1 MNFLAWTFC
10 IFAYLISALFFKL
23 ISGPLDMGMLG
34 ELVVICLIGVASSV
48 LAMTFGLI
56 HQFIAYKSVF
66 NRYLV
71 VLFIFALPAIGGG
84 LSALAMCYG

>member
-10 IFAYLISALFFKL
+10 IIAYLIAALFFKL
-23 ISGPLDMGMLG
+23 ISGPLDMGMIFGLII
-34 ELVVICLIGVASSV
+34 LCVICSFSGLLSI
-48 LAMTFGLI
+48 TFGLI
-56 HQFIAYKSVF
+56 HQFRTYKSVF